1 MKLVSL
7 VDLLFQP
14 LVGLSILKIA
24 SDVIDSLGDPV
35 PELQVDRSW
44 SVFWNFLAQH
54 LAEALR
60 GVVVGCKTN
69 DRELRRKQVVLR
81 QIAKRRDKLA
91 LGEVARRAEN
101 NHHTGCRFRVHV
113 KIIQAHE
120 RGFLPSR
127 AKELLKSL
135 VPGLLFDVPA
145 ELEAHRG
152 QHLCREIVFAARG
165 KPLKKRRG

>member
-35 PELQVDRSW
+35 PELQVDRCW
-44 SVFWNFLAQH
+44 SVLGNLLTEH

-81 QIAKRRDKLA
+81 EIAERRDKLA
-91 LGEVARRAEN
+91 LGEVAGRTEN

-113 KIIQAHE
+113 KMVQGHE
-120 RGFLPSR
+120 RGFLSSGPDG
-127 AKELLKSL
+127 SL
-135 VPGLLFDVPA
+135 NL
-145 ELEAHRG
+145 
-152 QHLCREIVFAARG
+152 
-165 KPLKKRRG
+165 